1 MASYHTHHAPFGAF
15 ASFTVGLNN
24 APGGF
29 GQSLGG
35 PARQNVYVGVRQSP
49 SLPWRMLPLFT
60 PPQSDAAAYTGEGA
74 PPPDERAALPY
85 EILTP
90 GRYGRSLAWAS
101 DRWLIGPLV
110 FKLHTPFART
120 ADPAT
125 MDAETARFH
134 FAPVVCGYLEYDNT
148 HSEEPV
154 ELMFGLGDPSQPLRP
169 LHDDGTPA
177 LVGFAAGTRYG
188 FATGPSPEVTT
199 RQGFSV
205 FATER
210 HDGTGHHRLGAQAA
224 LLFTVPARAKRVY
237 PLALGFYEGGT
248 VTTGIA
254 TEFFYAKLFR
264 GLEDVLAHGLTHH
277 ARYVALADERDAEW
291 FNGPLSPAQKFLLA
305 QATHS
310 YFGSTQLLR
319 AGRRP
324 LFAVNEGEYRM
335 LNTFDLTVDHLFFE
349 LEWHPWAVRNVL
361 DQFVD
366 RYSYRDTLHTPDGQR
381 ATGGLSF
388 THDMGVANQFSP
400 PGRSSYECT
409 ELHGCF
415 SHMTAEQLINWIC
428 CAVTYA
434 AKTGDWAWLKKRRR
448 VLRECAASLESR
460 DHPDPKKRDGLIK
473 WDSDRCGSGSEITT
487 YDSLDVSLGQ
497 ARNNLYLAVKA
508 LAAWLL
514 LEHAWTH
521 FGAAAPARR
530 AGRAADRLVRTLV
543 ARYEEDT
550 GFFPAVFE
558 AGNRSRI
565 LPAIEGLVFP
575 LYLKLDHLLA
585 RDGRLGPLLERLERH
600 LAQALQPGVC
610 LDARSGAWKISST
623 SHNTWFSKIALAQH
637 VARRLFPAALNDA
650 ARRADEVHAEW
661 QKGPGC
667 APWAMCDQ
675 IHSETGQAIG
685 SKYYPRG
692 VTAWLWTLE

>member
-15 ASFTVGLNN
+15 ASFTLGLDQ

-35 PARQNVYVGVRQSP
+35 PARQNVYVGVRQAP
-49 SLPWRMLPLFT
+49 SLPWRMLPFFT
-60 PPQSDAAAYTGEGA
+60 PPRSEVAAYTGEGA
-74 PPPDERAALPY
+74 PPANPSANLPY
-85 EILTP
+85 EMLTP

-120 ADPAT
+120 TDPEQ
-125 MDAETARFH
+125 MDESVARFH

-148 HSEEPV
+148 HSAEPV
-154 ELMFGLGDPSQPLRP
+154 ELLFGLGDPSQPLRP

-188 FATGPSPEVTT
+188 FATTPSPEVCT

-205 FATER
+205 FTSER
-210 HDGTGHHRLGAQAA
+210 HDGTGHHRLGSQAA
-224 LLFTVPARAKRVY
+224 LLFTVPAGQKRVY
-237 PLALGFYEGGT
+237 PLVLGFYDGGV

-254 TEFFYAKLFR
+254 TEFYYAKLFR
-264 GLEDVLAHGLTHH
+264 GLEDVLCHGLAHH

-291 FNGPLSPAQKFLLA
+291 FNSPLSPAQKFLLA

-319 AGRRP
+319 HGRRP
-324 LFAVNEGEYRM
+324 LFVVNEGEYRM
-335 LNTFDLTVDHLFFE
+335 MNTFDLTVDHLFFE
-349 LEWHPWAVRNVL
+349 LAWHPWAVRNVL
-361 DQFVD
+361 DQFAT
-366 RYSYRDTLHTPDGQR
+366 RYHYRDTLHTPDGQR
-381 ATGGLSF
+381 ADGGLSF

-400 PGRSSYECT
+400 AGRSSYECID
-409 ELHGCF
+409 LHGCF

-434 AKTGDWAWLKKRRR
+434 EKTGHWEWLKKRRR
-448 VLRECAASLESR
+448 ILRECARSLERR
-460 DHPDPKKRDGLIK
+460 DHPEPKKRDGLVK
-473 WDSDRCGSGSEITT
+473 WDSDRCGAGSEITT

-514 LEHAWTH
+514 LEHAWAKL
-521 FGAAAPARR
+521 GASGPANR

-543 ARYEEDT
+543 ARFEEDT

-558 AGNRSRI
+558 SGNRSRI

-575 LYLKLDHLLA
+575 LYLNLDHLLA
-585 RDGRLGPLLERLERH
+585 RDGRLGPLLQRLERH
-600 LAQALQPGVC
+600 LAQALQPGLC
-610 LDARSGAWKISST
+610 LDAHSGGWKISST
-623 SHNTWFSKIALAQH
+623 SHNTWFSKIALAQY

-650 ARRADEVHAEW
+650 ARRADDVHAAW
-661 QKGPGC
+661 QKAPGC
-667 APWAMCDQ
+667 GPWAMCDQ
-675 IHSETGQAIG
+675 IHSETGQALG